1 MNLLKLWE
9 NKSKIMEGL
18 LNSVIKKD
26 DVEQI
31 AAARMSICEECPH
44 IDREGSKCFA
54 PGTQPC
60 CGKCG
65 CKLAWKT
72 RSLSSSCGDEEN
84 PRWNAIVDEQEE
96 AEIFSK
102 LNIKND

>member
-1 MNLLKLWE
+1 
-9 NKSKIMEGL
+9 MEGL
-18 LNSVIKKD
+18 LNSVIKKG

-31 AAARMSICEECPH
+31 AKARMAICEECPH
-44 IDREGSKCFA
+44 IDRKGSKCFA

-60 CGKCG
+60 CSKCG

-96 AEIFSK
+96 AEIFTK
-102 LNIKND
+102 LNINND